1 MQSTEDHKIFKT
13 TQKKFGQNTV
23 FKQRKTRTK
32 ENTHVEVS
40 KITNSRKKLSTKINY
55 NFFYALAS
63 HQRPREL
70 QSHTMPSRPCPLDHQ
85 IKLIKLHRGKAELRS
100 ICDSKKPEIRITA

>member
-40 KITNSRKKLSTKINY
+40 KITNSRKNLNTKINY

-63 HQRPREL
+63 NQRPREL
-70 QSHTMPSRPCPLDHQ
+70 QSHTMPSRPRMFNNRQTLVTN
-85 IKLIKLHRGKAELRS
+85 KAATYANRLPMRS
-100 ICDSKKPEIRITA
+100 SKSGTKNK